1 MWKSRTGK
9 AMAAVLLPVALFS
22 WRPSADGNV
31 RTPVADGTVTYRN
44 GRALVDASHTEDG
57 YVMIRYSQKPGR
69 VKIQITKSS
78 TYTYDLH
85 VSDAYEVFPLTE
97 GDGTYSIRLFE
108 HVSGNQYAQVFS
120 QRIQVS
126 LRDEFA
132 PFLMPNQ
139 YVNFLEGSAVVK
151 KAAELVAAA
160 PDEISAVGKIY
171 HFVVRNLS
179 YDTVRAAT
187 VQSGYLP
194 DIDQVLE
201 QKKGI
206 CFDYAALM
214 TAMLRSQNIPAR
226 LVIGYSGELYHAWVS
241 VYTER
246 AGWIDDMIYF
256 DGHSWSLM
264 DPAFASSGGQS
275 DQVKQYIA
283 DEANYQAKYTY

>member
-9 AMAAVLLPVALFS
+9 AMAAILLPVVLFS

-31 RTPVADGTVTYRN
+31 RTPVADGTVTYGN

-69 VKIQITKSS
+69 VKIQITKLS

-85 VSDAYEVFPLTE
+85 VSDAYEVFLLTE

-108 HVSGNQYAQVFS
+108 RVSGNQYAQVFS

-139 YVNFLEGSAVVK
+139 YVNFSEGSAVVK

-201 QKKGI
+201 QKK
-206 CFDYAALM
+206 A
-214 TAMLRSQNIPAR
+214 
-226 LVIGYSGELYHAWVS
+226 S
-241 VYTER
+241 VLIMR
-246 AGWIDDMIYF
+246 R
-256 DGHSWSLM
+256 
-264 DPAFASSGGQS
+264 
-275 DQVKQYIA
+275 
-283 DEANYQAKYTY
+283 